1 MAIARVA
8 LPVATGS
15 AFDYWVPAGLAVE
28 RGSVVRVRL
37 AKRALIGVVVDIAT
51 TTDVAQERLQPI
63 HEIVGDLP
71 PLAEDLLVL
80 AAFVADYYQ
89 EPLGLVL
96 SQMIPPL
103 GKGGA
108 TRAGAVRALSSALCS
123 TSPAAAN
130 TASRPT
136 LNTEQQRAV
145 VAIEQAHG
153 RYTPFLLDGIT
164 GSGKTEVYL
173 AAAAQCIAAGR
184 QALLLVPEINLTPQ
198 LMQRVASA
206 LPGRRAIPLHSGLTA
221 ASRRSHWRD
230 AAAGTV
236 DLVVG
241 TRLAVFVP
249 MPRLG
254 IVVVDEEHDP
264 SFKQQDG
271 VRYHGRD
278 VAVWRARHRGVPIV
292 LGTATPSLETLHQV
306 QRGRYERLVLTA
318 RAPTSA
324 VPPSIVFAPHRDPAA
339 IEGIGARLRDAIAL
353 RLERG
358 QQSLVFINRRGYAP
372 SLMCA
377 SCGWQ
382 PGCTQCSARLV
393 VHRDADRLR
402 CHHCGHAERLPSS
415 CPQCGN
421 VDLVARGFGTQR
433 LERALAERFPTARVA
448 RIDSDSTRRRGAFV
462 EVRDRVDA
470 GAVDILVGTQ
480 MLAKGHDFPSLTLVG
495 VLGADNALY
504 SADFRATERLAALLF
519 QVAGRAGRAK
529 LPGEV
534 IVQTDFP
541 DHPLY
546 RALAANAY
554 GEFAGHLLAER
565 RAAALPP
572 FAHLAVVTA
581 EASSRDAVDEFLAAA
596 CGAGRALAPKGVV
609 AVFPPV
615 PATLARRAG
624 LDRGQVLAQSEDRRA
639 LQRFLPAW
647 RRAIEA
653 LPGRRVRWAF
663 DVDPAGFA

>member
-8 LPVATGS
+8 LPVAASTP
-15 AFDYWVPAGLAVE
+15 FDYWVPAGLAVE

-37 AKRALIGVVVDIAT
+37 AKRALVGVVVDIAT
-51 TTDVAQERLQPI
+51 TTDVAHERLQPI
-63 HEIVGDLP
+63 DEVVSDVP
-71 PLAEDLLVL
+71 PLAEDLLQL
-80 AAFVADYYQ
+80 AAFVAGYYQ

-103 GKGGA
+103 GRRPALRSGSA
-108 TRAGAVRALSSALCS
+108 RAKPAVRLML
-123 TSPAAAN
+123 PAAAPSD
-130 TASRPT
+130 APPM
-136 LNTEQQRAV
+136 LNAEQRRAV
-145 VAIEQAHG
+145 AAIATAHG
-153 RYTPFLLDGIT
+153 RFATFLLDGIT

-173 AAAAQCIAAGR
+173 AAAARCIAAGQ

-198 LMQRVASA
+198 LLQRIAFA
-206 LPGRRAIPLHSGLTA
+206 LPGRRAVTLHSGLPVTL
-221 ASRRSHWRD
+221 RRSYWRE

-236 DLVVG
+236 DLVLG
-241 TRLAVFVP
+241 TRLAVFAP

-254 IVVVDEEHDP
+254 LVVVDEEHDS

-278 VAVWRARHRGVPIV
+278 VAIWRARQRGVPIV
-292 LGTATPSLETLHQV
+292 LGTATPSLESLHQAE
-306 QRGRYERLVLTA
+306 RGRYERLVLPA
-318 RAPTSA
+318 RAITSA
-324 VPPSIVFAPHRDPAA
+324 LLPTIVFAPHRDPAA

-382 PGCTQCSARLV
+382 AECTQCSARLV
-393 VHRDADRLR
+393 VHRDAGLLR

-433 LERALAERFPTARVA
+433 LERALGDRFPTARIA
-448 RIDSDSTRRRGAFV
+448 RIDRDSTRRRGTFA

-470 GAVDILVGTQ
+470 GAIDILVGTQ
-480 MLAKGHDFPSLTLVG
+480 MLAKGHDFPGLTLVG
-495 VLGADNALY
+495 VLGGDNALY

-519 QVAGRAGRAK
+519 QVAGRAGRAQ

-541 DHPLY
+541 GHPLY
-546 RALAANAY
+546 QALAANTY
-554 GEFAGHLLAER
+554 GEFAADLLAER
-565 RAAALPP
+565 RVAGLPP
-572 FAHLAVVTA
+572 FAHLALVTA
-581 EASSRDAVDEFLAAA
+581 EAAGREAVDTFLDAV
-596 CGAGRALAPKGVV
+596 CSAGRALAQSGAV

-624 LDRGQVLAQSEDRRA
+624 MERGQVLAQSEDRGA
-639 LQRFLPAW
+639 LQRFLPPW